1 MWKSACVGIHQLLKW
16 KMHCE
21 TLKFMITTLST
32 TIIFKLNKFIA
43 FWSLLE
49 KKSNK
54 NVVLT
59 EEKVDEIESKPE
71 TDILDFQ

>member
-1 MWKSACVGIHQLLKW
+1 V
-16 KMHCE
+16 
-21 TLKFMITTLST
+21 ITTLST
-32 TIIFKLNKFIA
+32 TVIFKLRKFIA

-59 EEKVDEIESKPE
+59 EEKVDESKPE
-71 TDILDFQ
+71 TI

>member
-1 MWKSACVGIHQLLKW
+1 
-16 KMHCE
+16 
-21 TLKFMITTLST
+21 MITTLST
-32 TIIFKLNKFIA
+32 TVIFKLLKLMA

-54 NVVLT
+54 SVVLT

-71 TDILDFQ
+71 TDIHDIQ

>member
-1 MWKSACVGIHQLLKW
+1 MV
-16 KMHCE
+16 
-21 TLKFMITTLST
+21 
-32 TIIFKLNKFIA
+32 

-59 EEKVDEIESKPE
+59 EEKMDEIESKPE
-71 TDILDFQ
+71 TIWHIWHSLMLHVKHKLPFFWETVVNCKEVMWHNMFME

>member
-1 MWKSACVGIHQLLKW
+1 
-16 KMHCE
+16 
-21 TLKFMITTLST
+21 MITTLST
-32 TIIFKLNKFIA
+32 MVIFKLLKLLV

-71 TDILDFQ
+71 AI

>member
-1 MWKSACVGIHQLLKW
+1 
-16 KMHCE
+16 
-21 TLKFMITTLST
+21 MITTLST
-32 TIIFKLNKFIA
+32 MVIFKLLKLLV

-71 TDILDFQ
+71 SI

>member
-1 MWKSACVGIHQLLKW
+1 M
-16 KMHCE
+16 
-21 TLKFMITTLST
+21 FTTLGT
-32 TIIFKLNKFIA
+32 MVIFKLLKLMV

-59 EEKVDEIESKPE
+59 EEKMDEIESKPE
-71 TDILDFQ
+71 TI